1 MFVSAKA
8 APRDLSGPNW
18 ILVSR
23 MLIENINYAL
33 LVAFG
38 EVLEEDDVKEVADDA
53 DNEDELEDDDT
64 EEDTKE
70 DEEEEFPPLENSDWE
85 S

>member
-38 EVLEEDDVKEVADDA
+38 EILEEDDVKEVAD
-53 DNEDELEDDDT
+53 EEEELEDDDT

-70 DEEEEFPPLENSDWE
+70 DDEEDEEFPPLENSDWE